1 LLSERGIPVPGD
13 STQVIYVWFDALAN
27 YISGLGSTSV
37 EDSFNL
43 WKNAGRITARLDKV
57 LCTSAD
63 VLQCIGELLLPYL
76 PESAIEILRRL
87 NAKTTAG
94 LPAEPPSDDVLGPP
108 APDGFPD
115 SGALEM
121 HPVTMKL
128 EQNVTRG
135 KRQRGMAKPRISLN
149 SNIFE
154 DEWLDIEPRKESR
167 ANSPRFELQARF
179 AVWSGS

>member
-1 LLSERGIPVPGD
+1 MLSERGIPVPGD

-94 LPAEPPSDDVLGPP
+94 LPIVCGRLTPGTHVELGGPLFVKR
-108 APDGFPD
+108 ATGHGRADR
-115 SGALEM
+115 
-121 HPVTMKL
+121 V
-128 EQNVTRG
+128 NV
-135 KRQRGMAKPRISLN
+135 
-149 SNIFE
+149 
-154 DEWLDIEPRKESR
+154 
-167 ANSPRFELQARF
+167 
-179 AVWSGS
+179 